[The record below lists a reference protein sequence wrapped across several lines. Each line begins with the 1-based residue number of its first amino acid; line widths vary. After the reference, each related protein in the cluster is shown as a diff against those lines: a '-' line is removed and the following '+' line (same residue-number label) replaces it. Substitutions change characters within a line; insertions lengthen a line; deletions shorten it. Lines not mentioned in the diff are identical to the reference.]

1 LERHVLVFTVLSKRR
16 VEIPLCGCVAVGQ
29 IGPLLLLKR
38 QQAAFSACFLHCHGL
53 RASRRLL
60 PQSRH
65 TNRCSAISES
75 ANVNSHADRQDRPR
89 VTLTVVRPTTDS
101 TKGDGF
107 VRCVSILQN
116 KHSCDFWSCE
126 NRGHGGASLSN
137 LLRHLSASMC
147 VRTQLAELHGFS
159 LFFGSHKRSPPPR
172 SI

>member
-1 LERHVLVFTVLSKRR
+1 MERHVLVFTLLSKRR

-29 IGPLLLLKR
+29 IGPWLLLKR

-75 ANVNSHADRQDRPR
+75 ANVTSHADRQDHPR

-101 TKGDGF
+101 TKGVGF
-107 VRCVSILQN
+107 VRCVSTLQN
-116 KHSCDFWSCE
+116 VVVVVVIVVVVVVVVVDAAVQMTPWLAL
-126 NRGHGGASLSN
+126 RG
-137 LLRHLSASMC
+137 
-147 VRTQLAELHGFS
+147 
-159 LFFGSHKRSPPPR
+159 
-172 SI
+172 